1 MKLFRKPLL
10 AAGLI
15 ALAGIGFLGTGDAFA
30 MNTTDNQPK
39 KAVKIVQTAGGS
51 SWGTLPP
58 ILPVIMTTSSLVK
71 CGARTMSCP
80 SKNGASS
87 PCRPSSPKALL
98 TVL

>member
-39 KAVKIVQTAGGS
+39 KAVKIVQTAG
-51 SWGTLPP
+51 
-58 ILPVIMTTSSLVK
+58 
-71 CGARTMSCP
+71 R
-80 SKNGASS
+80 
-87 PCRPSSPKALL
+87 
-98 TVL
+98 